1 MDERDRDRQPI
12 DARPEGTGRLRAG
25 VGVALS
31 GGGRLRAAGDRVRLA
46 GGGTGDRVRGA
57 GFRAREAGEDAAW
70 FLRERVVWPAQDGLD
85 ALGPRGQIGVFGG
98 GGVAVA
104 GVVAALLIAGG
115 GSGSSNAGTTE
126 AFVVPERAPVTAE
139 VAPTPQPKRATPTK
153 PTGPTLHGAA
163 PDFSP
168 AQDVRSGVGD
178 GKAVGE
184 EAAGGNSGATGGV
197 SAERGAGDDASS
209 EAPATASS
217 AGDAPASTAKIGA
230 TPAASASAEAR
241 AEALSNDDAPGA
253 TQASTAGA
261 AGTATSPTGTGA
273 SGGEDET
280 EMTGP
285 PAPKAAKRVARH
297 FAEAFVVYETGG
309 VDAKVRSNFRHT
321 TTKQLSKALLQR
333 PPRQPAAVKV
343 PQAKVVTVV
352 AGPSKG
358 SVYEVSV
365 SLLRVGVTS
374 ELRLQME
381 QGPGK
386 KWQVTNVLG

>member
-1 MDERDRDRQPI
+1 MDERDRDRQSI
-12 DARPEGTGRLRAG
+12 DASPGGTGRLRAG
-25 VGVALS
+25 VDMAHAGADRV
-31 GGGRLRAAGDRVRLA
+31 RAAGEDAASRV
-46 GGGTGDRVRGA
+46 
-57 GFRAREAGEDAAW
+57 REAGEDAAW
-70 FLRERVVWPAQDGLD
+70 VLRERVVWPAQDGLE

-98 GGVAVA
+98 GGIAIA

-115 GSGSSNAGTTE
+115 GNSSSGNGTTE
-126 AFVVPERAPVTAE
+126 AFVVPERAPATTA
-139 VAPTPQPKRATPTK
+139 VAPAPKQKKQKAAK
-153 PTGPTLHGAA
+153 PTGPTLHGAP
-163 PDFSP
+163 PDFSA
-168 AQDVRSGVGD
+168 AQDVKSGVGQ
-178 GKAVGE
+178 GKAVGV
-184 EAAGGNSGATGGV
+184 EAVGAETGGV
-197 SAERGAGDDASS
+197 SAGRGARTA
-209 EAPATASS
+209 AKATASS
-217 AGDAPASTAKIGA
+217 TNEAPASTAKIGA
-230 TPAASASAEAR
+230 TPEATASAAAQ
-241 AEALSNDDAPGA
+241 AEALSNEDA
-253 TQASTAGA
+253 SGA
-261 AGTATSPTGTGA
+261 AGATSANVAGSEEG
-273 SGGEDET
+273 SELS
-280 EMTGP
+280 GP

-309 VDAKVRSNFRHT
+309 VDAKVRSSFRHT

-374 ELRLQME
+374 ELRLAME